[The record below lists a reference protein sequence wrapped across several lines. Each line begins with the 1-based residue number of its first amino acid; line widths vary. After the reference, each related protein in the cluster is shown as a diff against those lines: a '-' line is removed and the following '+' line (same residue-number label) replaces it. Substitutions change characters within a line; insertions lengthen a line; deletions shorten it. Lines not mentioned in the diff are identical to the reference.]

1 MKKQRG
7 LSLIGLLVVSAILVV
22 VILLGFKL
30 LPSYIEYYAIQRA
43 LSDIAR
49 APDMQGASM
58 KEIVNAFDRR
68 ATIDNI
74 SSITGRD
81 LEVSKE
87 GTGMYIVAS
96 YSVRVPLFANISAL
110 IDFQA
115 EGGH

>member
-30 LPSYIEYYAIQRA
+30 LPTYIEYYAIERA
-43 LSDIAR
+43 LNDIAR

-58 KEIVNAFDRR
+58 KEVVNAFDRR

-81 LEVSKE
+81 LDVTKE
-87 GTGMYIVAS
+87 GNGLYIVAS

-110 IDFQA
+110 IDFEA
-115 EGGH
+115 EGGR